1 MATRNIVSRGIM
13 RKIVGG
19 VHFRYAFG
27 RDPPRPYLEAGD
39 IAKEANDAWSL
50 LMWSHQI

>member
-1 MATRNIVSRGIM
+1 M

-19 VHFRYAFG
+19 AHFRYAFG
-27 RDPPRPYLEAGD
+27 CDPNRQRLDAGN